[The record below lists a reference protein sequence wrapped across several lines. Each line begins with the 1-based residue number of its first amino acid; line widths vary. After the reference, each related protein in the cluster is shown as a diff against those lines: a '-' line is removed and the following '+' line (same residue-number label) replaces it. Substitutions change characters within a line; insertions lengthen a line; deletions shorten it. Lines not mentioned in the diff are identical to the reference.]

1 VTTADLVVLG
11 GGVAGYTTALAC
23 AERGLSSII
32 LDTPRAGAA
41 SRAAAGMLAPSVEEL
56 PPEMLGHAIAA
67 RDAYPAYLATLRE
80 RTGIDV
86 PLDRSGILQL
96 LAEGDLDVARA
107 SAHAGAELLMGG
119 ALADLEPAFA
129 GQPGAL
135 LHANDGA
142 VDNVVLMDALER
154 AASQTPAIQRI
165 GAEVLSIDVEQ
176 RSALTRTRGRFSAA
190 HLVLATGAW
199 AGSMP
204 GLPRSVPVRPVRG
217 QLLRVGGGARVHHV
231 TYGAGGYLVPRG
243 DSLLVGATSEE
254 AGFESET
261 SLAGLAALRQIASR
275 AIPALAGAPVV
286 DHWAGLRPMSLDT
299 YPILGTDPLAP
310 ALIYACGYSRNGILF
325 APWAAAQLAAL
336 MAGEPAPAL
345 APFAITRPALAA
357 GATPRQLTPR
367 SGPVSA

>member
-1 VTTADLVVLG
+1 VSTTADLVILG
-11 GGVAGYTTALAC
+11 GGIAGHTMALAC
-23 AERGLSSII
+23 ADRGLSSII
-32 LDTPRAGAA
+32 LDTPRPGAA

-56 PPEMLGHAIAA
+56 PSEMLVHAIAA
-67 RDAYPAYLATLRE
+67 RDVYPSYLAELRE

-96 LAEGDLDVARA
+96 LSAAELETALS
-107 SAHAGAELLMGG
+107 SATGAELLDAR
-119 ALADLEPAFA
+119 ALEDLEPAFV
-129 GQPGAL
+129 GQPGAY

-142 VDNVVLMDALER
+142 VDNLMLMDALEH
-154 AASQTPAIQRI
+154 AAGHSTLIQRVS
-165 GAEVLSIDVEQ
+165 AEVLSLDVEQ

-199 AGSMP
+199 AGAMP
-204 GLPRSVPVRPVRG
+204 GLPRTVPVRPVRG

-261 SLAGLAALRQIASR
+261 SLAGLATLRHIATR
-275 AIPALAGAPVV
+275 AIPALAGASVV

-299 YPILGTDPLAP
+299 HPILGAEPTAP

-336 MAGEPAPAL
+336 VAGESTPAL
-345 APFAITRPALAA
+345 APFAVTRPALAA
-357 GATPRQLTPR
+357 SLASRPLTPR
-367 SGPVSA
+367 SGPLTT